1 MVAKWLLGGQVVKA
15 LDYRPW
21 GPRFQP
27 HYSNRDVFTGVY
39 SALPKKASR
48 YILRCFHLKLTPHPS
63 EGM

>member
-1 MVAKWLLGGQVVKA
+1 LFGGQVVKA
-15 LDYRPW
+15 LDYRPR

-27 HYSNRDVFTGVY
+27 YYSDRDLFTGVY

-48 YILRCFHLKLTPHPS
+48 YIPRCFHLKFTPHPS